1 MPDTDDGRLGRSP
14 NAMDSRNV
22 NPLGR
27 NLPARRETYWT
38 MLPEL
43 LAWFTGKDV
52 NKRKY
57 PRKRRPYRAA
67 YSLDGKTQKA
77 AIGLDLSG
85 GGCCILTQES
95 VAQKEFELRAQIEE
109 RQVRLRAKTV
119 WTDNVTHQGRKVW
132 RYGMQFT
139 GIPADDWDAII
150 RYTTDKPV
158 GDSNKVAE
166 DLTKVRLTPDDTA
179 RLLPLALQT
188 RLLNMLVQRGRL
200 APLDER
206 ATPLVQYFYSGITK
220 HEGKPMHRLMIQS
233 KVANQDGQ
241 PELFETQFVFDDT
254 GANIGILV
262 DPPKSDTPPA
272 AS

>member
-1 MPDTDDGRLGRSP
+1 
-14 NAMDSRNV
+14 
-22 NPLGR
+22 
-27 NLPARRETYWT
+27 

-67 YSLDGKTQKA
+67 YSTDGKTQKS

-95 VAQKEFELRAQIEE
+95 VGQKEFELRAQIEE
-109 RQVRLRAKTV
+109 RMVRLRAKTV
-119 WTDNVTHQGRKVW
+119 WQDNVTHQGRRVW

-150 RYTTDKPV
+150 RYTADKPV
-158 GDSNKVAE
+158 VDANKAAE
-166 DLTKVRLTPDDTA
+166 DLAKVRLTADDTA
-179 RLLPLALQT
+179 RLLPLALQN
-188 RLLNMLVQRGRL
+188 RLLQMLVQRRRL

-206 ATPLVQYFYSGITK
+206 ATPLVQYFYSGVVK
-220 HEGKPMHRLMIQS
+220 HEGKPMHRLTIQS
-233 KVANQDGQ
+233 KVVDTDNK
-241 PELFETQFVFDDT
+241 PEVFETQFVFDDS
-254 GANIGILV
+254 GQNIGILEL
-262 DPPKSDTPPA
+262 PPPSPSGNA
-272 AS
+272 

>member
-1 MPDTDDGRLGRSP
+1 
-14 NAMDSRNV
+14 
-22 NPLGR
+22 
-27 NLPARRETYWT
+27 

-57 PRKRRPYRAA
+57 PRKRRPYRAS
-67 YSLDGKTQKA
+67 YSLDGKSQKA

-85 GGCCILTQES
+85 GGCCILTQEN
-95 VAQKEFELRAQIEE
+95 VASKEFQLLCVIEQ
-109 RQVRLRAKTV
+109 RTVRLRAKTV
-119 WTDNVTHQGRKVW
+119 WADNVTHQGRKVW

-158 GDSNKVAE
+158 ADSNKIAE

-179 RLLPLALQT
+179 RLLPLALQN
-188 RLLNMLVQRGRL
+188 RLLQMLVQRGKL

-206 ATPLVQYFYSGITK
+206 PTPLVQYFYSGIVK
-220 HEGKPMHRLMIQS
+220 HQGKPLHRLMIQS
-233 KVANQDGQ
+233 KIANHDGE
-241 PELFETQFVFDDT
+241 PELFETQFVFDDA
-254 GANIGILV
+254 GSNIGVLDV
-262 DPPKSDTPPA
+262 PKADPAAPPA
-272 AS
+272 PPGPPQA

>member
-1 MPDTDDGRLGRSP
+1 
-14 NAMDSRNV
+14 
-22 NPLGR
+22 
-27 NLPARRETYWT
+27 

-119 WTDNVTHQGRKVW
+119 WTDNVTHQGREVW

>member
-1 MPDTDDGRLGRSP
+1 
-14 NAMDSRNV
+14 
-22 NPLGR
+22 
-27 NLPARRETYWT
+27 

-67 YSLDGKTQKA
+67 YSLDGKTQKP

-85 GGCCILTQES
+85 GGCCILLQEN
-95 VAQKEFELRAQIEE
+95 VTQKEFELRAQIDD
-109 RQVRLRAKTV
+109 RMVRLRAKTV
-119 WTDNVTHQGRKVW
+119 WQDNVTHQGRKVW

-158 GDSNKVAE
+158 AESNKAVE
-166 DLTKVRLTPDDTA
+166 DLTRVRLTPDDTA

-188 RLLNMLVQRGRL
+188 RLLQMLVQRGRL
-200 APLDER
+200 APLDDR
-206 ATPLVQYFYSGITK
+206 TNPLVQYFYSGIVK
-220 HEGKPMHRLMIQS
+220 HEGKPMHRLLIQS
-233 KVANQDGQ
+233 KVVDDDAHTSQMY
-241 PELFETQFVFDDT
+241 ETQFVFDDT
-254 GANIGILV
+254 GSNIGVLAIE
-262 DPPKSDTPPA
+262 PSDGTAPPA
-272 AS
+272 S

>member
-1 MPDTDDGRLGRSP
+1 
-14 NAMDSRNV
+14 
-22 NPLGR
+22 
-27 NLPARRETYWT
+27 

-57 PRKRRPYRAA
+57 PRKRKPYRAT
-67 YSLDGKTQKA
+67 YSIDGKTQRP

-85 GGCCILTQES
+85 GGCCILTQEG

-109 RQVRLRAKTV
+109 RLVRLRAKTV
-119 WTDNVTHQGRKVW
+119 WQDNVTHQGRRVW

-150 RYTTDKPV
+150 RYTSDKTV
-158 GDSNKVAE
+158 AESNKAAE

-179 RLLPLALQT
+179 RLLPSALQN
-188 RLLNMLVQRGRL
+188 RLLQMLVQRRRL

-206 ATPLVQYFYSGITK
+206 QTPLVQYFYSGVVK

-233 KVANQDGQ
+233 KVVDDVEHKS
-241 PELFETQFVFDDT
+241 ELFETQFVFDDT
-254 GANIGILV
+254 GQNIGILEL
-262 DPPKSDTPPA
+262 PAPQTPPPGT
-272 AS
+272 S

>member
-1 MPDTDDGRLGRSP
+1 
-14 NAMDSRNV
+14 
-22 NPLGR
+22 
-27 NLPARRETYWT
+27 

-57 PRKRRPYRAA
+57 PRKRRPYRAV
-67 YSLDGKTQKA
+67 YSIDGKSQKP

-85 GGCCILTQES
+85 GGCCILTQEN
-95 VAQKEFELRAQIEE
+95 VAQKEFEVRAQIEE
-109 RQVRLRAKTV
+109 RMVRLRAKTV
-119 WTDNVTHQGRKVW
+119 WQDNVQHQGRRVF

-158 GDSNKVAE
+158 ADTNKAAE
-166 DLTKVRLTPDDTA
+166 DLTRVKLTPDDTA

-188 RLLNMLVQRGRL
+188 RLLTMLVQRGRL
-200 APLDER
+200 APLDDR
-206 ATPLVQYFYSGITK
+206 AHPLVQYFYSGIVK
-220 HEGKPMHRLMIQS
+220 HEGRPMHRLLIQS
-233 KVANQDGQ
+233 KVTD
-241 PELFETQFVFDDT
+241 PEGAPEMFETQFVFDDT
-254 GANIGILV
+254 GANIGILEIKN
-262 DPPKSDTPPA
+262 DPPAPPA

>member
-1 MPDTDDGRLGRSP
+1 
-14 NAMDSRNV
+14 
-22 NPLGR
+22 
-27 NLPARRETYWT
+27 

-67 YSLDGKTQKA
+67 YSTDGKTQKA

-85 GGCCILTQES
+85 GGCCILTQEN

-150 RYTTDKPV
+150 RYTTDKAV

-206 ATPLVQYFYSGITK
+206 ATPLVQYFYSGIVK

-233 KVANQDGQ
+233 KVANHDGQ
-241 PELFETQFVFDDT
+241 PEMFETQFVFDDA
-254 GANIGILV
+254 GSNIGILI
-262 DPPKSDTPPA
+262 DQPKTDVPPPA
-272 AS
+272 APPA

>member
-1 MPDTDDGRLGRSP
+1 
-14 NAMDSRNV
+14 
-22 NPLGR
+22 
-27 NLPARRETYWT
+27 

-57 PRKRRPYRAA
+57 PRKRKPYRAT
-67 YSLDGKTQKA
+67 YSIDGKTQRP

-85 GGCCILTQES
+85 GGCCILTQEG

-109 RQVRLRAKTV
+109 RLVRLRAKTV
-119 WTDNVTHQGRKVW
+119 WQDNVTHQGRRVW

-150 RYTTDKPV
+150 RYTSDKSV
-158 GDSNKVAE
+158 AESNKAAE

-179 RLLPLALQT
+179 RLLPSALQT
-188 RLLNMLVQRGRL
+188 RLLQMLVQRRRL

-206 ATPLVQYFYSGITK
+206 QTPLVQYFYSGVVK

-233 KVANQDGQ
+233 KVVDDVEHKS
-241 PELFETQFVFDDT
+241 ELFETQFVFDDT
-254 GANIGILV
+254 GQNIGVLELPAPQA
-262 DPPKSDTPPA
+262 PPPGTS
-272 AS
+272 

>member
-1 MPDTDDGRLGRSP
+1 
-14 NAMDSRNV
+14 
-22 NPLGR
+22 
-27 NLPARRETYWT
+27 

-67 YSLDGKTQKA
+67 YSTDGKTQKS

-95 VAQKEFELRAQIEE
+95 VGQKEFELRAQIEE
-109 RQVRLRAKTV
+109 RMVRLRAKTV
-119 WTDNVTHQGRKVW
+119 WQDNVTHQGRRVW

-150 RYTTDKPV
+150 RYTADKPV
-158 GDSNKVAE
+158 VDANKAAE
-166 DLTKVRLTPDDTA
+166 DLAKVRLTADDTA
-179 RLLPLALQT
+179 RLLPLALQN
-188 RLLNMLVQRGRL
+188 RLLQMLVQRRRL

-206 ATPLVQYFYSGITK
+206 ATPLVQYFYSGVVK
-220 HEGKPMHRLMIQS
+220 HEGKPMHRLTIQS
-233 KVANQDGQ
+233 KVVDSDNK
-241 PELFETQFVFDDT
+241 PEVFETQFVFDDS
-254 GANIGILV
+254 GQNIGILEL
-262 DPPKSDTPPA
+262 PPPSPSGNA
-272 AS
+272 

>member
-1 MPDTDDGRLGRSP
+1 
-14 NAMDSRNV
+14 
-22 NPLGR
+22 
-27 NLPARRETYWT
+27 

-67 YSLDGKTQKA
+67 YSTDGKTQKS

-95 VAQKEFELRAQIEE
+95 VGQKEFELRAQIEE
-109 RQVRLRAKTV
+109 RMVRLRAKTV
-119 WTDNVTHQGRKVW
+119 WQDNVTHQGRRVW

-150 RYTTDKPV
+150 RYTSDKPV
-158 GDSNKVAE
+158 VDANKAAE
-166 DLTKVRLTPDDTA
+166 DLAKVRLTADDTA
-179 RLLPLALQT
+179 RLLPLALQN
-188 RLLNMLVQRGRL
+188 RLLQMLVQRRRL

-206 ATPLVQYFYSGITK
+206 ATPLVQYFYSGVVK
-220 HEGKPMHRLMIQS
+220 HEGKPMHRLTIQS
-233 KVANQDGQ
+233 KVVDADNK
-241 PELFETQFVFDDT
+241 PEVFETQFVFDDS
-254 GANIGILV
+254 GQNIGILEL
-262 DPPKSDTPPA
+262 PSPSPSGNA
-272 AS
+272 